1 MEENSLRDY
10 FEKKYRQGNFFE
22 RGDYDFLADSWCWE
36 HRRTGIRVWAD
47 ALDLSLGQP
56 DSRVVF
62 HYTSELTFREV
73 TSEEK
78 QPAEVWAALKS
89 DPGTAWFGS
98 GLYTVPKAPDEWKDR
113 AELLDNN
120 FRNLMKKDHN
130 NDDKGE
136 DYVKKAYPHRVAFC
150 IPILVAPANMYD
162 VSKVQTPEMK
172 KAGRAPGR
180 NLRGVVLNKPGTVP
194 RTCVVI
200 QFADGGRAVKIALD
214 RLMDTLQ
221 LRARSIAKRKG
232 ERHLTTLLARA
243 RLGTSLRSRG
253 MLPKAEAVLREVL
266 EGYEQQLGPVHPR
279 TLFAVDAWAK
289 LLQAKGDLE
298 ESKKFYRRAVRDAR
312 KKLGASHPATLA

>member
-1 MEENSLRDY
+1 MDTFYSCWLKSSFPLMN
-10 FEKKYRQGNFFE
+10 EKKYRQGNFFE

-136 DYVKKAYPHRVAFC
+136 DYVKKANAVA
-150 IPILVAPANMYD
+150 L
-162 VSKVQTPEMK
+162 QTPIAFVARNAELQNPLM
-172 KAGRAPGR
+172 ASLGRPD
-180 NLRGVVLNKPGTVP
+180 P
-194 RTCVVI
+194 
-200 QFADGGRAVKIALD
+200 QADLW
-214 RLMDTLQ
+214 
-221 LRARSIAKRKG
+221 
-232 ERHLTTLLARA
+232 
-243 RLGTSLRSRG
+243 RLG
-253 MLPKAEAVLREVL
+253 
-266 EGYEQQLGPVHPR
+266 
-279 TLFAVDAWAK
+279 FVDWK
-289 LLQAKGDLE
+289 
-298 ESKKFYRRAVRDAR
+298 
-312 KKLGASHPATLA
+312 